1 MASSVCTMNT
11 CSYYNDSCSVTA
23 DCIYVMSQAPKPIRD
38 LLDKIATN
46 LDGLLGE
53 LGQEMR
59 AIADYWKVDL
69 GIIVT
74 LNFAYELRKVC
85 YMFKIAYI
93 IL

>member
-1 MASSVCTMNT
+1 ML
-11 CSYYNDSCSVTA
+11 
-23 DCIYVMSQAPKPIRD
+23 QAPKPVRD
-38 LLDKIATN
+38 LLDKIAAD

-53 LGQEMR
+53 LGLEMR

-85 YMFKIAYI
+85 
-93 IL
+93 ILVSNNN